1 MQCNYTY
8 NNFFYQERQALMVS
22 CPICGAVMMPSSM
35 EMHERVHRQ
44 TAQSKINEL
53 QLYTGTNERTKRKAA
68 EK

>member
-1 MQCNYTY
+1 MAT
-8 NNFFYQERQALMVS
+8 

-44 TAQSKINEL
+44 AERSKINEL
-53 QLYTGTNERTKRKAA
+53 QLYTATNERTKRKAA

>member
-1 MQCNYTY
+1 
-8 NNFFYQERQALMVS
+8 MVS

-35 EMHERVHRQ
+35 EMHERAHRQ
-44 TAQSKINEL
+44 TEQSKINEL